1 MGSRRVALVSP
12 PNLKPMCTLFLKIES
27 RELKPPNKAR
37 VISQTFI
44 RLPKPIGVNSPS
56 LLGFLQKPNW
66 QHKNNKLNP
75 QDKHM
80 EFRGAHI
87 LSVTQFERD
96 DVQRVFEVADSMEP
110 YAHRRRISK
119 ALDGAIL
126 GSMFFEP
133 STRTRVSFGCA
144 FNLLGGHVRE
154 TTDIKSSSITKGES
168 LYDTARVISGYSD
181 VVVMRHPQPGSVAEF
196 AKASRVPVING
207 GDGPNEHPSQALLD
221 LYTIKKELQSK
232 QRSIDGMHIAMVGD
246 LKHGRTVHSLSQLLL
261 LYKGITFSLI
271 SPKELKMPDS
281 IVAELRN
288 AGHEVIETEDM
299 EAGLKDNDT
308 VYLTRIQEER
318 FENKLEADIYRGRF
332 RMNQAI
338 YTRHCQPN
346 TVIMH
351 PLPRDSREEANELDN
366 DLNQHP
372 NLAIFRQTDN
382 GVLVRMALFA
392 LILDVSDKIDTNA
405 TDVGWYTESRF
416 D

>member
-1 MGSRRVALVSP
+1 
-12 PNLKPMCTLFLKIES
+12 
-27 RELKPPNKAR
+27 
-37 VISQTFI
+37 
-44 RLPKPIGVNSPS
+44 
-56 LLGFLQKPNW
+56 
-66 QHKNNKLNP
+66 
-75 QDKHM
+75 M

-416 D
+416 E